1 MGQAAMGLRFAFIGI
16 GTMGEPI
23 ARRLL
28 HAGEGLSVYDV
39 RPQALERLL
48 GEGALRTQS
57 SAQAASAADML
68 FTCLPDESALEAVY
82 FGPGGLLEANDV
94 PRIVIDLSTSGPEM
108 ARRIGGRLQTR
119 DVSFIDAPVSGG
131 AQAAE
136 TGTLT
141 VIVSGQRSAIDTAMS
156 ALQSFGRDVF
166 VVGNEAGQ
174 AQVVKLINNVLS
186 YAALAISSEALVVGC
201 KAGIDVEAM
210 VRALNK
216 GTARNSAIDT
226 KIPRSVL
233 SRRFDFGASNRISR
247 KDLSLYLDLA
257 RRLDVATPVAG
268 LLFSLLQMWMRER
281 EDEDMTSIARLFEGW
296 AGVQLGTGERQ

>member
-1 MGQAAMGLRFAFIGI
+1 MGLRFAFIGI

-23 ARRLL
+23 ARKLL
-28 HAGEGLSVYDV
+28 RAGAGLQAYDV
-39 RPQALERLL
+39 RPQAVDRLVR
-48 GEGALRTQS
+48 EGAQLARNPV
-57 SAQAASAADML
+57 QAASGADIL
-68 FTCLPDESALEAVY
+68 FTCLPDEAALDAVY
-82 FGPGGLLEANDV
+82 FGPGGLIEAADV
-94 PRIVIDLSTSGPEM
+94 PRIVVDLSTSGPDM
-108 ARRIGGRLQTR
+108 ARKIGGRLQAR

-136 TGTLT
+136 AGTLT
-141 VIVSGQRSAIDTAMS
+141 VIVSGRQSAVETAMP
-156 ALQSFGRDVF
+156 ALQCFGRDVF

-216 GTARNSAIDT
+216 GTARNSAIDS

-257 RRLDVATPVAG
+257 RRLNVATPIAG
-268 LLFSLLQMWMRER
+268 LLFSLLQMWMRAR

-296 AGVQLGTGERQ
+296 AGVQLGTGEPHEL